1 MPLETIS
8 ASRCFD
14 GTQLVCAHDSATTNC
29 RMRFAVFVPPQAES
43 DSAPVV
49 WFLSGLTCTEQNF
62 ATKAGAQRI
71 AAELGLI
78 LVVPDTSPRGPDVP
92 HGPTDSYALG
102 QGAGFYLDALRKRWS
117 THYRM
122 RSYLETELPQLIASN
137 FPADMNRQAIMGH
150 SMGGHGALLLAL
162 RSPHRFMSVS
172 AFTPITSLMNCAW
185 GEKALSEYLGPDR
198 NTWRDYD
205 CCELIEQGARP
216 PPLLIDQGTADPF
229 LQSQLTPD
237 RLKQTC
243 AAVGVQLTLRYQHG
257 YDHSYFFIASFV
269 EEHLRWHAQRLAWT
283 AERSSAQ
290 SQ

>member
-102 QGAGFYLDALRKRWS
+102 QGAGFYLEAIWRPS
-117 THYRM
+117 C
-122 RSYLETELPQLIASN
+122 RS
-137 FPADMNRQAIMGH
+137 
-150 SMGGHGALLLAL
+150 
-162 RSPHRFMSVS
+162 
-172 AFTPITSLMNCAW
+172 
-185 GEKALSEYLGPDR
+185 
-198 NTWRDYD
+198 
-205 CCELIEQGARP
+205 
-216 PPLLIDQGTADPF
+216 
-229 LQSQLTPD
+229 
-237 RLKQTC
+237 
-243 AAVGVQLTLRYQHG
+243 
-257 YDHSYFFIASFV
+257 
-269 EEHLRWHAQRLAWT
+269 
-283 AERSSAQ
+283 
-290 SQ
+290 